1 MDQIASHGAPS
12 RHRGTVLLGVASA
25 AAIGVLWTALS
36 VPAHEGD
43 ERVLVD
49 TAPLPP
55 SMAMARLDDGVD
67 WSRVEVASDVGPAA
81 VAAYER

>member
-1 MDQIASHGAPS
+1 MHESPAHPTPE
-12 RHRGTVLLGVASA
+12 RHRGTLLLGVAAA

-36 VPAHEGD
+36 VPAHDGD
-43 ERVLVD
+43 ERVFVD

-55 SMAMARLDDGVD
+55 SVSLARLDEGVD
-67 WSRVEVASDVGPAA
+67 WSSVEVAPDAAPAA